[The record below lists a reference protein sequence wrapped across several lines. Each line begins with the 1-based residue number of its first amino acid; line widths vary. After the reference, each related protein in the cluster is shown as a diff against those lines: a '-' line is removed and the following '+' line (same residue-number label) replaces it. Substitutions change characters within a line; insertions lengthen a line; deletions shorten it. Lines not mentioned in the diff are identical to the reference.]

1 MSAKKPPFNPDQLYQ
16 RALTLHHAG
25 KLIDAESLYKTLL
38 SYFPQQVE
46 ILTTLGIVLLQQ
58 GRSEAGIQQLKK
70 SLNINPNQPAALY
83 NMAVELQKIARL
95 EEALACYNQTLKIN
109 PQDINSLINRG
120 NTLKD
125 LKQYKN
131 AMASF
136 EGALALQPNIASAHW
151 NKALTHILLGEYV
164 QGWSEYEWGWQCG
177 ERGQA
182 RNYSQPTW
190 LGNGSIAGKTILI
203 HPEQGLGDLIQFSR
217 YIPLLEKLGAQVI
230 IEAPASLLAL
240 MASLST
246 TLKVVKEGD
255 HLPPFD
261 FVCPIMS
268 LPHAL
273 KTTVET
279 IPNEVPYLRPS
290 PDKAES
296 WRVRLG
302 EGKNLRVGIAWS
314 GGFRLNQPGLWGT
327 NERRNIPLQ
336 IFTKIALPHIDFY
349 SLQKGEPAESN
360 FSKEGSK
367 IWTKPNLTNL
377 APMLLDFSDTAA
389 VIENLDLVISVDTST
404 AHLAGA
410 MGKPVLIPLAFD
422 SCWRWLKD
430 RGDSP
435 WYPSAKLYRQL
446 NSGDWAEVMI
456 RVVADLK
463 KLVTKTSITR

>member
-279 IPNEVPYLRPS
+279 IPADVPYLRVS
-290 PDKAES
+290 DNKKQY
-296 WRVRLG
+296 WKNKLG
-302 EGKNLRVGIAWS
+302 AKTKPRIGLVWS
-314 GGFRLNQPGLWGT
+314 GSMT
-327 NERRNIPLQ
+327 NKIDNNPCARRNIPLELLKP
-336 IFTKIALPHIDFY
+336 IFELPLEFHV
-349 SLQKGEPAESN
+349 LQKDIRPEDTPVLMS
-360 FSKEGSK
+360 
-367 IWTKPNLTNL
+367 LTHL
-377 APMLLDFSDTAA
+377 HCHQDELKDFADTAA
-389 VIENLDLVISVDTST
+389 LIQEMDLVISVCTSV

-410 MGKPVLIPLAFD
+410 LNHKTWLLLPYSAD
-422 SCWRWLKD
+422 YRWMLNENN
-430 RGDSP
+430 SP
-435 WYPSAKLYRQL
+435 WYPSIELIRQAKIASYSDQIV
-446 NSGDWAEVMI
+446 EV
-456 RVVADLK
+456 LK
-463 KLVTKTSITR
+463 RLKSAVTD